1 MKNSPT
7 LIMPSA
13 KSVHRIA
20 IHLDTQIT
28 LEAVL
33 LYRHGKIPRARRQ
46 EWLRGLLMQGF
57 RLDCQALRDASL
69 ETNTDQAFRPF
80 GFSLGVQR
88 TPVRPVE
95 RESTVVEMTPLQ
107 TRTSDKPFA
116 ALGKV
121 IGQVAG

>member
-1 MKNSPT
+1 MA
-7 LIMPSA
+7 SA
-13 KSVHRIA
+13 KTVHRIA
-20 IHLDTQIT
+20 IHLDTRIS

-33 LYRHGKIPRARRQ
+33 LNRHEKIPRARRQ

-69 ETNTDQAFRPF
+69 ETNTDQENRPL

-88 TPVRPVE
+88 IPVRPVDG
-95 RESTVVEMTPLQ
+95 ESTVVEMTPLQ
-107 TRTSDKPFA
+107 TSTSDKPFA